1 MGCAIYG
8 YSPVKDYDHF
18 SGSAFA
24 QLLNSAEPRE
34 NCMKPYPSTSRLMIS
49 TISSGI
55 SSIDLWLRSTVSLAL
70 IASPTLSL
78 SLPARDCCI
87 PRRADS
93 TASRKRL
100 IASTPDRMEEISP
113 AKFGGGVSYLEE

>member
-1 MGCAIYG
+1 MGCAISDCGPMRG
-8 YSPVKDYDHF
+8 YDNF
-18 SGSAFA
+18 SASACA
-24 QLLNSAEPRE
+24 QLLNSTGPRE
-34 NCMKPYPSTSRLMIS
+34 NRMKPYPSISLFTIS

-78 SLPARDCCI
+78 PAKDCCI

-93 TASRKRL
+93 TASRKRPT
-100 IASTPDRMEEISP
+100 ASDPDKAEGISP
-113 AKFGGGVSYLEE
+113 AEFGVGASYLGK